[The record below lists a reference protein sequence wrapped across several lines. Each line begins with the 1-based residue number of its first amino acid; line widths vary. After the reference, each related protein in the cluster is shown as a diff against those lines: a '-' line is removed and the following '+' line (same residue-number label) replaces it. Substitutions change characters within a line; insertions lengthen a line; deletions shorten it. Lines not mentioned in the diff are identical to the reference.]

1 MTRLRT
7 RLLCLAVSLL
17 LASVTASAWAQSNGR
32 QGERSGAPAQA
43 RAQQGDQGHEGGH
56 DHDRELSDAVRRVV
70 REQRGRVL
78 SAERVQY
85 EGREVN
91 RIKVI
96 DDQGRVRVYVDDP
109 HRNDRRE
116 RSADAP

>member
-1 MTRLRT
+1 MTRFRPHP
-7 RLLCLAVSLL
+7 LCLAASIALSL
-17 LASVTASAWAQSNGR
+17 AATSAWAQSNGR
-32 QGERSGAPAQA
+32 KGERSDGPAQV
-43 RAQQGDQGHEGGH
+43 RGQQDMH
-56 DHDRELSDAVRRVV
+56 DHDHERELSDAVRRIV

-109 HRNDRRE
+109 HRNDR
-116 RSADAP
+116 ADRGSDTP